1 MNYIEIIEKIMN
13 EQNGVILSSD
23 LNSYDIPRA
32 YLSMMVQEAQIERAG
47 RGIYLLP
54 DTLEDEMYIMQRKYP
69 NLIYSHETALFL
81 LGLTD
86 RTRFEYSATVPS
98 GYMVVNNISEKFKI
112 YYIKKDLHLMGVT
125 EGKTTF
131 GNSVQL
137 YNVER
142 TVCDVL
148 RSRNRMDIQI
158 VTDALKRAVKKN
170 SLDYI
175 LLSEYAR
182 RLDVENILHTYMEV
196 LL

>member
-32 YLSMMVQEAQIERAG
+32 YLSMMVQEGQIERAG

-81 LGLTD
+81 HGLSD
-86 RTRFEYSATVPS
+86 RTPFENSSTVPS
-98 GYMVVNNISEKFKI
+98 GYKVVNNISEKFKI

>member
-32 YLSMMVQEAQIERAG
+32 YLSMMVQEGQIERAG

-81 LGLTD
+81 HGLSD
-86 RTRFEYSATVPS
+86 RTPFENSATVRS
-98 GYMVVNNISEKFKI
+98 GYKVVNNISEKFKI

-137 YNVER
+137 YNAER

>member
-32 YLSMMVQEAQIERAG
+32 YLSMMVQEGQIERAG

-81 LGLTD
+81 HGLSD
-86 RTRFEYSATVPS
+86 RTPFENSATVPS
-98 GYMVVNNISEKFKI
+98 GYKVVNNISEKFKI

-170 SLDYI
+170 SLDYV

-196 LL
+196 LI

>member
-1 MNYIEIIEKIMN
+1 
-13 EQNGVILSSD
+13 
-23 LNSYDIPRA
+23 
-32 YLSMMVQEAQIERAG
+32 
-47 RGIYLLP
+47 
-54 DTLEDEMYIMQRKYP
+54 
-69 NLIYSHETALFL
+69 
-81 LGLTD
+81 
-86 RTRFEYSATVPS
+86 
-98 GYMVVNNISEKFKI
+98 
-112 YYIKKDLHLMGVT
+112 MGVT

>member
-32 YLSMMVQEAQIERAG
+32 YLSMMVQEGQIERAG

-54 DTLEDEMYIMQRKYP
+54 DALEDEMYIMQRKYP

-81 LGLTD
+81 HGLSD
-86 RTRFEYSATVPS
+86 RTPFENSSTVPS
-98 GYMVVNNISEKFKI
+98 GYKVVNNISEKFKI